1 MRGTQMFARFRT
13 GVSVWKRA
21 FPSVTRWE
29 DFRMSRY
36 VRGVISG
43 GIATL
48 VMTATMAAGQRVF
61 RFGSQ
66 PPRLITRN
74 VLGRLGLSPGD
85 PATTEPVSWMTTHE
99 MFGMTCGAGYILVRP
114 LLPSS
119 RYAAGLVFGGA
130 VWAVSYL
137 GYLPALGLYPAPDD
151 DRRDRLTVMVV
162 AHAVYGV
169 VLAEVDD
176 RLARRGGHG

>member
-1 MRGTQMFARFRT
+1 MN
-13 GVSVWKRA
+13 
-21 FPSVTRWE
+21 
-29 DFRMSRY
+29 RY
-36 VRGVISG
+36 VRGAVSG
-43 GIATL
+43 GVATL
-48 VMTATMAAGQRVF
+48 AMTATMAAGKRVF

-66 PPRLITRN
+66 APRLITRN
-74 VLGRLGLSPGD
+74 LLGRVGLSPGD
-85 PATTEPVSWMTTHE
+85 PKTSEPVSWMMSHE
-99 MFGMTCGAGYILVRP
+99 VFGMTCGAGYILVRP

-151 DRRDRLTVMVV
+151 DRRARLGVMVV

-169 VLAEVDD
+169 VLAEVDHRLTRSGGD
-176 RLARRGGHG
+176 R

>member
-1 MRGTQMFARFRT
+1 MN
-13 GVSVWKRA
+13 
-21 FPSVTRWE
+21 
-29 DFRMSRY
+29 RY
-36 VRGVISG
+36 VRGAIGG

-48 VMTATMAAGQRVF
+48 VMTATMAAGKRVF

-74 VLGRLGLSPGD
+74 VLSRFGLSPGD
-85 PATTEPVSWMTTHE
+85 PKTTEPVSWMTTHE
-99 MFGMTCGAGYILVRP
+99 LFGMTCGAGYVLVRP

-119 RYAAGLVFGGA
+119 RYAAGLAFGGA

-137 GYLPALGLYPAPDD
+137 GYLPALNLYPAPED
-151 DRRDRLTVMVV
+151 DRRSRLGVMVI

-169 VLAEVDD
+169 VLAEVEY
-176 RLARRGGHG
+176 RLALIDEPHGP